1 MTTTKDKR
9 EAWNLHLEA
18 THDQFAEEEIRLGP
32 WTSHSLINDP
42 KHMAFVLSRYKF
54 CAKLIEGK
62 RKALEVGCGD
72 GFGTPILA
80 QAVAHLDCI
89 DWEPRNIE
97 GNKRRLKHL
106 KNTNF
111 LELDVSANEIEGKYD
126 AILSID
132 VIEHL
137 EPEFEK
143 PFMENQ
149 INALNKEGI
158 LITGTPN
165 VTASQYATFRSDH
178 QHINLKSAK
187 ELKNL
192 LDKYFHNSFVFS
204 MNDEVVHT
212 GYHPMAHYLMAF
224 GVGKK

>member
-1 MTTTKDKR
+1 MDLVDGFNGFNLNVDVYDKWADKDQ
-9 EAWNLHLEA
+9 A
-18 THDQFAEEEIRLGP
+18 
-32 WTSHSLINDP
+32 INE
-42 KHMAFVLSRYKF
+42 YGI
-54 CAKLIEGK
+54 KLIDQPK
-62 RKALEVGCGD
+62 
-72 GFGTPILA
+72 
-80 QAVAHLDCI
+80 
-89 DWEPRNIE
+89 
-97 GNKRRLKHL
+97 
-106 KNTNF
+106 
-111 LELDVSANEIEGKYD
+111 EGKYD